1 MRIIVGITGASGSV
15 YGLRLIEVL
24 KENHCEVHA
33 VVTESGWQV
42 LAYEAN
48 LTKELLRDKVDVLHE
63 VDNIGASIASGSF
76 KNDVMVI
83 VPCSMKT
90 LACIANGFSDN
101 LLTRAADVTLK
112 EGRPLI
118 IVPRETPLNAIHLEN
133 MLKLA
138 RLGVKI
144 VPASPAFY
152 HQPNSLA
159 ELVDMMVGKICD
171 LIPLE
176 HHLFK
181 RWGGDE
187 K

>member
-1 MRIIVGITGASGSV
+1 
-15 YGLRLIEVL
+15 
-24 KENHCEVHA
+24 
-33 VVTESGWQV
+33 
-42 LAYEAN
+42 
-48 LTKELLRDKVDVLHE
+48 
-63 VDNIGASIASGSF
+63 
-76 KNDVMVI
+76 
-83 VPCSMKT
+83 MKT
-90 LACIANGFSDN
+90 VGSIANGISDN